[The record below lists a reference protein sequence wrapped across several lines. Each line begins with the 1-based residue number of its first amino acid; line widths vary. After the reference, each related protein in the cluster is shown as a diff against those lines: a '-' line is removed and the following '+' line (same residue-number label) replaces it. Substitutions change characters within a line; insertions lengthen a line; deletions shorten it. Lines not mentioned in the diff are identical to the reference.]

1 MLRKGLCL
9 LLAAVLTVSLAACGA
24 NREKTTVQL
33 SGLAATT
40 QATEPTDSR
49 MFVPEDGNPNDITC
63 KGTYTQESP
72 AETAQVAQVAD
83 QTLTNQTL
91 WVIYW
96 LEVAAYR
103 QSGAQEA
110 PDYDAPLDSQPCQ
123 IDNSVNSW
131 QQYFLR
137 RALNTWHTAQALAIQ
152 STEVGIPTEEL
163 YQPNLDNHA
172 KYLVDIPATKY
183 LYGVNN
189 NYRIN
194 TLHQQYLDALP
205 ETLVTLA
212 QPAGLADGE
221 ALAQTLAGVSQKIL
235 LDWAELYNTGYAYFT
250 SLSYLANPTE
260 EELEA
265 WMAEGDYGEGGEKY
279 VTVRQILVIPE
290 VPEQKTTQQDET
302 EEPAATE
309 TVTVEADGTITCSQ
323 AMWALGEQQAQALLE
338 EYETSWRQNQATNC
352 RTTREARFADFAHS
366 NSDDT
371 DSAPDGGLYCNIRQ
385 GQLAP
390 ELDSWCFD
398 SSRQEGDIGILRSD
412 CGYHI
417 VYFVGATDGA
427 HVQAE
432 ADWKESWL
440 ADQVNAARET
450 YPMTVTYANIAL
462 KEEGSAQV
470 LTHTDLLYSDV
481 AHQRFP
487 EIPLYLQQD
496 YPTARYGN
504 YMLRGHGCGITTMA
518 MVASYLA
525 DAELTP
531 PDLANRYGNYCYRSG
546 TDGGLFMVTPSEMGF
561 YVKERTFEPQVAK
574 QALEDGYVVVC
585 VQTKGYWTRGGHYLA
600 LEKLVDGLEGETEK
614 RVQVRDSN
622 IFNYGRLKDHKI
634 DAFKWTTIP
643 PNGNTYWIF
652 EYKNVSI
659 STCDRC
665 GNPSN
670 TTKHLL
676 TGGYTCEK
684 CEPALLRRNAYLAL
698 CGE

>member
-1 MLRKGLCL
+1 MIRKGLCL
-9 LLAAVLTVSLAACGA
+9 LLAAALTAGLLACGSDQG
-24 NREKTTVQL
+24 ETVTT
-33 SGLAATT
+33 AATT
-40 QATEPTDSR
+40 VATEP
-49 MFVPEDGNPNDITC
+49 VNPIPADGNPNDITC

-72 AETAQVAQVAD
+72 DETAVVARIATQR
-83 QTLTNQTL
+83 LTNREL

-103 QSGAQEA
+103 QSCAQEA
-110 PDYDAPLDSQPCQ
+110 PDFDAPLDSQPCQ
-123 IDNSVNSW
+123 IDDSVNSW

-189 NYRIN
+189 NYHIN

-205 ETLVTLA
+205 ETLDDLA
-212 QPAGLADGE
+212 QQAGLADGE
-221 ALAQTLAGVSQKIL
+221 ALAQTLAGVSEKTL

-250 SLSYLANPTE
+250 SLSYQADPTE

-265 WMAEGDYGEGGEKY
+265 WMAEGSYGEGGEKY

-290 VPEQKTTQQDET
+290 VPQVEVKKTTAEEET
-302 EEPAATE
+302 TEPVTPE
-309 TVTVEADGTITCSQ
+309 IVTVAEDGTVTCSQ
-323 AMWALGEQQAQALLE
+323 AVWALTEQRAQALLE
-338 EYETSWRQNQATNC
+338 EYEASWRKNQASNS

-366 NSDDT
+366 NSDDPDT
-371 DSAPDGGLYCNIRQ
+371 APNGGLYRNVRQ

-398 SSRQEGDIGILRSD
+398 SSRQEGDIAVLQSD
-412 CGYHI
+412 CGYH
-417 VYFVGATDGA
+417 VVFYVGATDSA

-432 ADWKESWL
+432 ADWKESQL
-440 ADQVNAARET
+440 AGQVKAAREA
-450 YPMTVTYANIAL
+450 YPMTVSYSNIAL
-462 KEEGSAQV
+462 KGEGSAQV
-470 LTHTDLLYSDV
+470 LTHADLLYGDV

-525 DAELTP
+525 DDELTP
-531 PDLANRYGNYCYRSG
+531 PDLANRYGNYCFRSG
-546 TDGGLFMVTPSEMGF
+546 TDGSLFMVTPSEMGF
-561 YVKERTFEPQVAK
+561 YLKARSFEPSDAK
-574 QALEDGYVVVC
+574 QALEEGYVVVC

-600 LEKLVDGLEGETEK
+600 LEKLVDGLEGEESK

-622 IFNYGRLKDHKI
+622 IFNYGRLKDHQI
-634 DAFKWTTIP
+634 DAFKWSTIP
-643 PNGNTYWIF
+643 PNGNAYWIF
-652 EYKNVSI
+652 EYKNVNISI
-659 STCDRC
+659 CDRC
-665 GNPSN
+665 GDPSG
-670 TTKHLL
+670 TTRHLL

-684 CEPALLRRNAYLAL
+684 CEPALLRRNAYLDL
-698 CGE
+698 CGQ